1 MGNRILVVDDN
12 EGAREAICAL
22 LDGRGYRLETANN
35 GPSAIEMAEAI
46 TPDLILLDVMMPG
59 MDGFEVSRRL
69 RANTRLRE
77 VPILLLTA
85 LDDRDSRL
93 QGLQSGADD
102 FLTKPLDGQE
112 LLARVGTITRLNRY
126 RILLQQREDLQAMA
140 ARVVQAQELERLR
153 LSREIHDDIGQSL
166 IVHQIQLRF
175 LMDGLTETRNDLRA
189 PIQDLIN
196 GINDTFLKLRILAEN
211 LRPPLLDTMGIVQAL
226 KACCDDFTRRTGL
239 PALFEADNEALEVT
253 DIVGVSLYRI
263 LQETLSNVSRHS
275 QANTAWVTL
284 NQDGDELYF
293 TVQDDGKGFD
303 PGLARRGMGLT
314 NMQERVTMAGGIFHI
329 RSIAG
334 QGTVITVRF
343 PYNPRET
350 TEKAEA
356 L

>member
-1 MGNRILVVDDN
+1 MGSRILVVDDD

-22 LDGRGYRLETANN
+22 LGGRGYRLETATN

-59 MDGFEVSRRL
+59 MDGFEVCRRL

-102 FLTKPLDGQE
+102 FLTKPIDGQE

-140 ARVVQAQELERLR
+140 VRVVQAQESERLR
-153 LSREIHDDIGQSL
+153 LSHEIHDDIGQSL
-166 IVHQIQLRF
+166 MVHQIQLR
-175 LMDGLTETRNDLRA
+175 LLLDSLTEDRSDLRA
-189 PIQDLIN
+189 PIQDLFD
-196 GINDTFLKLRILAEN
+196 GTSETFLKLRLLAEN

-239 PALFEADNEALEVT
+239 PVLFEADNEGLEVT
-253 DIVGVSLYRI
+253 DIIAVTLYRI
-263 LQETLSNVSRHS
+263 LQEALSNIARHA
-275 QANTAWVTL
+275 QANKAWVTL
-284 NQDGDELYF
+284 DYDGEELYF
-293 TVQDDGKGFD
+293 TVQDDGKGF
-303 PGLARRGMGLT
+303 PLGQEQRGLGLN
-314 NMQERVTMAGGIFHI
+314 NMQERVTMAGGIFHVH
-329 RSIAG
+329 SIAD

-343 PYNPRET
+343 PNNSRGPA
-350 TEKAEA
+350 EKAEA